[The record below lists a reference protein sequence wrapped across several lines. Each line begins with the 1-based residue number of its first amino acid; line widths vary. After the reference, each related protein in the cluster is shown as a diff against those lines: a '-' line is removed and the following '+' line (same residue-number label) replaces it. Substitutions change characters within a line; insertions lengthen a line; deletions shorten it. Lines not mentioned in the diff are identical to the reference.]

1 MAYRRTEKMQ
11 KRVEDRKDS
20 IIRAA
25 EVLFAE
31 QGYDATTMQQIAKK
45 AGTSIGNMYFYF
57 SNKEDVMFSLID
69 ELSAKI
75 WSDEFNPAQFPNEE
89 FSRETI
95 EAMDDYLKVHGL
107 FSRENFTKSIISASE
122 HSVFRRHI
130 IRFLE
135 LKAGERYE
143 KYDDFFEGLDRG
155 LALSYHL
162 GGLVNMF
169 EKILRGELD
178 RSPHDAGLF
187 LAKCKLQIRGIPEDR
202 VRETMD
208 ELERLIPICVSD
220 SSRAGENGS

>member
-11 KRVEDRKDS
+11 KRVENRRDS

-25 EVLFAE
+25 EELFAE
-31 QGYDATTMQQIAKK
+31 QGYDSTTMQQIAKK

-75 WSDEFNPAQFPNEE
+75 WSDEFNPAHFPDEQ

-107 FSRENFTKSIISASE
+107 FSRETFTKSIISAAE
-122 HSVFRRHI
+122 HSIFRRHI

-135 LKAGERYE
+135 QKAGERYE
-143 KYDDFFEGLDRG
+143 KYDDFFEGLDRE
-155 LALSYHL
+155 LSLSYHL

-178 RSPHDAGLF
+178 RTPHDAGLF
-187 LAKCKLQIRGIPEDR
+187 LARCKLQIRGIPEDQ
-202 VRETMD
+202 VRKTMA
-208 ELERLIPICVSD
+208 ELERLIPLCISED
-220 SSRAGENGS
+220 ARS